1 MTKPARFTQADVARA
16 LAGVKAGGERP
27 AVVDIRTDGTIRVLL
42 GEQVR
47 SVDLNQGEPDPWEQ
61 LIARA

>member
-1 MTKPARFTQADVARA
+1 MTKPARFTQAEVARA

-27 AVVDIRTDGTIRVLL
+27 AVVEIFRDGRIRVWT

-47 SVDLNQGEPDPWEQ
+47 ALDLAQESGDDWSKE
-61 LIARA
+61 IAAL

>member
-1 MTKPARFTQADVARA
+1 MTKPARFTQAEVARA

-27 AVVDIRTDGTIRVLL
+27 AAVDILPDGRIRVLL
-42 GEQVR
+42 GEQAR
-47 SVDLNQGEPDPWEQ
+47 AVDLDKGEPDEWEK